1 MKTNTPQQQGPPQS
15 FRRSRSI
22 ALTVGSGLVLTGT
35 LFAVISTI
43 ALLGFISFKTVLF
56 DLSARSFPQATQ
68 EAQISI
74 LLNQLL
80 HQTGFLHNA
89 KSHPERRIAFSAIN
103 EQFSRIRNFSAHLTK
118 ESKATHSFKIDVLR
132 NELTELNDLITR
144 RIDTQQQISRILQ
157 TLLPLTVD
165 IYTTCDLMKEKTQS
179 KEFTTNIDK
188 MQNIAEEM
196 VDAGQ
201 YASTLRSQYMV
212 RRSNKELKK
221 SLHHITQILHSLP
234 SEIINI
240 GSTLISRIQLNLL
253 DPGGLL
259 PLLQRNLTLKAESNN
274 RSNLARNQI
283 EEKGDSSI
291 THFFDLTSSVG
302 LQTSSLFEKVDKQ
315 TKILTA
321 LFLFSL
327 SWAAIFFYYFKNILI
342 ERLID
347 LNRTVLAMV
356 AGENRKIDAAGRDEI
371 SEIARSI
378 NYFSTELHK
387 AKKIAENSSIAKSE
401 FLAHMSHEIRT
412 PMNAILG
419 FSDLALKTDRPEDHL
434 DYLGKINS
442 ASHSLLGIINAILD
456 FSKIEAGKFT
466 IENENFDLRELLE
479 NLSTLISLRCEE
491 SGLEF
496 YFVID
501 SRTPYSLKGDA
512 LRLGQVL
519 TNIITNAFKFTEYG
533 SITLYI
539 SPVEKK
545 TINKEEIILQFSI
558 QDTGAGIPKEQANI
572 LFQPFTQADKSI
584 TRRFGGTGLGLAIC
598 KNLVEMM
605 GGAIWFEENE
615 SKGST
620 FTFTVHMLLQ
630 AVESNSFFAAP
641 HSLDKKQAI
650 VMSEKPQT
658 ATELSCQL
666 SNFGL
671 RVFQTLSVDE
681 VISALKN
688 QSPESIYDVIFL
700 DCATCSNRW
709 IDIVTTITK
718 ANAPYGEPPLILIGP
733 QRLSTYFP
741 QDTKTKQTFFL
752 AKPVTPTRLLE
763 TILHILNIE
772 DSNGLHLLHADRELS
787 NLCLDNIRGA
797 KILLVEDNEINQ
809 QIVVGILQSEGFSV
823 AIAENGVE
831 ALSLLQSQET
841 SPFDL
846 ILMDIQMPVMDG
858 YTATKAIRN
867 MPSPTNAVPIIAITA
882 HAMPEEQEKCYNA
895 GINEYVSKPVNP
907 HTLFKAI
914 ARLIQ
919 PESQNTSKKHFQNK
933 RKHSNNHLDNT
944 SGINIES
951 GLAQVMGNYSLYC
964 ELLGNFLETY
974 RKFPKK
980 ILFDLENNSLQAALL
995 KIHAI
1000 KGVSGNLGM
1009 EKLFTLCS
1017 LFENTLKNEQKN
1029 EYQTLLFQFTSE
1041 VDNNCSFLSQWLKKY
1056 KKSQLKPG
1064 PISKRIENTHATNF
1078 HELISS
1084 LSDSLSNN
1092 SSKAL
1097 AQINTLKLSMEKED
1111 DGFIENMEKF
1121 ANSLEFDKALDLLH
1135 KWQTHRDRTDKET

>member
-1 MKTNTPQQQGPPQS
+1 MKANTSQQQGSPQS

-89 KSHPERRIAFSAIN
+89 KSHPKRRIVFSSIN
-103 EQFSRIRNFSAHLTK
+103 EQFSRINNFSTHLSK
-118 ESKATHSFKIDVLR
+118 ELKATHSFKIDVLR
-132 NELTELNDLITR
+132 NEMKELNELISR
-144 RIDTQQQISRILQ
+144 RIDTQQQIARILQ
-157 TLLPLTVD
+157 TLHPLTVD
-165 IYTTCDLMKEKTQS
+165 IYTTCQLMKEKTQS
-179 KEFTTNIDK
+179 PEFLASIDTF
-188 MQNIAEEM
+188 QNIAEEM
-196 VDAGQ
+196 VNAGQ

-212 RRSNKELKK
+212 RRSSKELKK
-221 SLHHITQILHSLP
+221 SLHHIEQILRSLP
-234 SEIINI
+234 TGIIEI

-259 PLLQRNLTLKAESNN
+259 PLLQKNLTLKAESNN
-274 RSNLARNQI
+274 RSNLVRNQI

-291 THFFDLTSSVG
+291 TQFFDLTSSVG

-347 LNRTVLAMV
+347 LNKTVLAMV

-387 AKKIAENSSIAKSE
+387 AKKVAENSSIAKSE

-419 FSDLALKTDRPEDHL
+419 FSDLALKTDRPEEHL
-434 DYLGKINS
+434 DYIGKINS
-442 ASHSLLGIINAILD
+442 ASHSLLGIINAVLD

-501 SRTPYSLKGDA
+501 PQTPYSLRGDS
-512 LRLGQVL
+512 LRLGQIL

-533 SITLYI
+533 SITLHI
-539 SPVEKK
+539 SPVEKD
-545 TINKEEIILQFSI
+545 TTSKEEIVLQFSV
-558 QDTGAGIPKEQANI
+558 QDTGTGIPQEQADI

-605 GGAIWFEENE
+605 EGSIWFEENE
-615 SKGST
+615 PKGST
-620 FTFTVHMLLQ
+620 FTFTVHMQLQ
-630 AVESNSFFAAP
+630 TIESSSFFAAP
-641 HSLDKKQAI
+641 RSLEKKQAI

-688 QSPESIYDVIFL
+688 QSTDVIYDMIFL

-718 ANAPYGEPPLILIGP
+718 ANAPYGEPTLILIGS

-741 QDTKTKQTFFL
+741 PETKTKHNVFL

-763 TILHILNIE
+763 TVLQIFNIE
-772 DSNGLHLLHADRELS
+772 DSNGLRSLHADKELS
-787 NLCLDNIRGA
+787 SLRLESIRGA
-797 KILLVEDNEINQ
+797 RILLVEDNEINQ
-809 QIVVGILQSEGFSV
+809 QIVVEILQSERLSV
-823 AIAENGVE
+823 TIAENGAE

-867 MPSPTNAVPIIAITA
+867 LPSPTNVIPVIAITA

-895 GINEYVSKPVNP
+895 GINDYVSKPVKP

-914 ARLIQ
+914 SQLIL
-919 PESQNTSKKHFQNK
+919 PESQNNSKIHFQNK
-933 RKHSNNHLDNT
+933 RKHSNNSIDNT
-944 SGINIES
+944 CGINIES

-964 ELLGNFLETY
+964 ELLGSFLENY
-974 RKFPKK
+974 MKFPEK
-980 ILFDLENNSLQAALL
+980 IQHDLENNSFQAALL

-1009 EKLFTLCS
+1009 EKLFALCS
-1017 LFENTLKNEQKN
+1017 LFETTLKNKQKN
-1029 EYQTLLFQFTSE
+1029 EYHTLLVQFTSE
-1041 VDNNCSFLSQWLKKY
+1041 VNSNCSFLSQWLKEY
-1056 KKSQLKPG
+1056 KKSQLKPR
-1064 PISKRIENTHATNF
+1064 PISKKIENTQTTNY

-1084 LSDSLSNN
+1084 LSDSLSSN

-1097 AQINTLKLSMEKED
+1097 SQINTLKLSLGKND
-1111 DGFIENMEKF
+1111 DGLIQNMEKY

-1135 KWQTHRDRTDKET
+1135 KWQTHRDKTDKEI

>member
-1 MKTNTPQQQGPPQS
+1 M
-15 FRRSRSI
+15 
-22 ALTVGSGLVLTGT
+22 
-35 LFAVISTI
+35 ISTI

-80 HQTGFLHNA
+80 HQTGFLYNA
-89 KSHPERRIAFSAIN
+89 KSHPERRIAFSSIS
-103 EQFSRIRNFSAHLTK
+103 EQFSRINNFSAQLTK
-118 ESKATHSFKIDVLR
+118 KSKATHSFKIDVLR
-132 NELTELNDLITR
+132 NELRELNDLVTR
-144 RIDTQQQISRILQ
+144 RIDTQRQISRILQ
-157 TLLPLTVD
+157 TLHPLTVD
-165 IYTTCDLMKEKTQS
+165 IYTTCHLMEEKTLS
-179 KEFTTNIDK
+179 PEFSASIGK
-188 MQNIAEEM
+188 IQNIAEEM
-196 VDAGQ
+196 VNAGHR
-201 YASTLRSQYMV
+201 ASTLRSQYKV
-212 RRSNKELKK
+212 RQSNKELKQ
-221 SLHHITQILHSLP
+221 SLQHIKQILRPLP
-234 SEIINI
+234 EEIVTI

-259 PLLQRNLTLKAESNN
+259 PLLRRNLTLKAESNN
-274 RSNLARNQI
+274 RSNLVRNQI

-302 LQTSSLFEKVDKQ
+302 LQTSSLSEKVDKQ

-387 AKKIAENSSIAKSE
+387 AKKVAENSSIAKSE

-419 FSDLALKTDRPEDHL
+419 FSDLALKTDKPEDHL

-501 SRTPYSLKGDA
+501 PKTPYSLKGDA

-533 SITLYI
+533 SITLHI
-539 SPVEKK
+539 SPVEGN
-545 TINKEEIILQFSI
+545 TTSKEETVLQFSI
-558 QDTGAGIPKEQANI
+558 QDTGTGIPKNQANM
-572 LFQPFTQADKSI
+572 LFRPFTQADKSI

-605 GGAIWFEENE
+605 GGTIWFEKNE

-620 FTFTVHMLLQ
+620 FAFTTHMRLQ
-630 AVESNSFFAAP
+630 AVEASSFFTAP
-641 HSLDKKQAI
+641 RSLEEKQAI

-671 RVFQTLSVDE
+671 QVFQTLSVDE
-681 VISALKN
+681 VLSALTS
-688 QSPESIYDVIFL
+688 QSSESIYDVIFL

-718 ANAPYGEPPLILIGP
+718 ANTPYGEPTLILIGP

-741 QDTKTKQTFFL
+741 TDTKTKHYFFL
-752 AKPVTPTRLLE
+752 AKPVTPTKLLE
-763 TILHILNIE
+763 TILHVFNIE
-772 DSNGLHLLHADRELS
+772 DSNGLHLLHTDQKLS
-787 NLCLDNIRGA
+787 SLCLDSIRGA

-809 QIVVGILQSEGFSV
+809 QIVQGILKSEGFSV
-823 AIAENGVE
+823 TTAENGAE
-831 ALSLLQSQET
+831 ALSLLRSHET
-841 SPFDL
+841 GPFDL
-846 ILMDIQMPVMDG
+846 ILMDIQMPIMDG
-858 YTATKAIRN
+858 YTATRAIRS
-867 MPSPTNAVPIIAITA
+867 MPSPDNAVPIIAITA
-882 HAMPEEQEKCYNA
+882 HAMPEEREKCYNA

-907 HTLFKAI
+907 HTLFTAI
-914 ARLIQ
+914 ARLIK
-919 PESQNTSKKHFQNK
+919 PKSQNNSKKHFQNK
-933 RKHSNNHLDNT
+933 RKHSHDHLDDT
-944 SGINIES
+944 SGIDIKS
-951 GLAQVMGNYSLYC
+951 GLAQVLGNFSLYC
-964 ELLGNFLETY
+964 ELLENFRDNYIDYPE
-974 RKFPKK
+974 K
-980 ILFDLENNSLQAALL
+980 IKLDLKNNSFQAALL
-995 KIHAI
+995 KIHTI

-1017 LFENTLKNEQKN
+1017 LFETTLRNEEKSK
-1029 EYQTLLFQFTSE
+1029 YPTFLVQFTTE
-1041 VDNNCSFLSQWLKKY
+1041 VNQNCSFLSEWLKKY
-1056 KKSQLKPG
+1056 KNSKLSPRS
-1064 PISKRIENTHATNF
+1064 ISEGTENTHATDF
-1078 HELISS
+1078 HKLISS
-1084 LSDSLSNN
+1084 LSDSLNNN

-1097 AQINTLKLSMEKED
+1097 TQISALKLSLGKED
-1111 DGFIENMEKF
+1111 ESFIKNMGKYTS
-1121 ANSLEFDKALDLLH
+1121 SLDFDKALDLLH
-1135 KWQTHRDRTDKET
+1135 RWHPQRERTDKET

>member
-1 MKTNTPQQQGPPQS
+1 MKTNTSHQQGPPKS

-80 HQTGFLHNA
+80 HQTGFLYNA
-89 KSHPERRIAFSAIN
+89 KSHPERRIAFSSIS
-103 EQFSRIRNFSAHLTK
+103 EQFSRIINFSAHLTK
-118 ESKATHSFKIDVLR
+118 ESKATHSFKIDVLK
-132 NELTELNDLITR
+132 NELAELNDLVTR

-165 IYTTCDLMKEKTQS
+165 IYTTCQLMKEKTQS
-179 KEFTTNIDK
+179 KEVIGNIDK
-188 MQNIAEEM
+188 IQNIAEEI
-196 VDAGQ
+196 VNAGQ
-201 YASTLRSQYMV
+201 YASTLRSLYMV
-212 RRSNKELKK
+212 RRSGKELKK
-221 SLHHITQILHSLP
+221 SLHHIAQILHSLP
-234 SEIINI
+234 TEIVDI

-259 PLLQRNLTLKAESNN
+259 PLLQKNLTLKAESNN

-291 THFFDLTSSVG
+291 SHFFDLTSSVG
-302 LQTSSLFEKVDKQ
+302 IQTSSLFEKVDKQ

-342 ERLID
+342 KRLID

-387 AKKIAENSSIAKSE
+387 AKKDAENSSIAKSE

-501 SRTPYSLKGDA
+501 PQTPYSLRGDA

-533 SITLYI
+533 SITLHI
-539 SPVEKK
+539 FPVEKR
-545 TINKEEIILQFSI
+545 TGNREETVLQFSI
-558 QDTGAGIPKEQANI
+558 QDTGTGIPQEQANI

-584 TRRFGGTGLGLAIC
+584 TRRFGGTGLGLTIC

-605 GGAIWFEENE
+605 GGSIWFEENE

-620 FTFTVHMLLQ
+620 FVFTVHLQLQ
-630 AVESNSFFAAP
+630 AIESSSFFAAP
-641 HSLDKKQAI
+641 RALEKKTGN
-650 VMSEKPQT
+650 S
-658 ATELSCQL
+658 
-666 SNFGL
+666 
-671 RVFQTLSVDE
+671 
-681 VISALKN
+681 
-688 QSPESIYDVIFL
+688 
-700 DCATCSNRW
+700 
-709 IDIVTTITK
+709 
-718 ANAPYGEPPLILIGP
+718 
-733 QRLSTYFP
+733 
-741 QDTKTKQTFFL
+741 
-752 AKPVTPTRLLE
+752 
-763 TILHILNIE
+763 
-772 DSNGLHLLHADRELS
+772 
-787 NLCLDNIRGA
+787 
-797 KILLVEDNEINQ
+797 
-809 QIVVGILQSEGFSV
+809 
-823 AIAENGVE
+823 
-831 ALSLLQSQET
+831 
-841 SPFDL
+841 
-846 ILMDIQMPVMDG
+846 
-858 YTATKAIRN
+858 
-867 MPSPTNAVPIIAITA
+867 
-882 HAMPEEQEKCYNA
+882 
-895 GINEYVSKPVNP
+895 YV
-907 HTLFKAI
+907 
-914 ARLIQ
+914 
-919 PESQNTSKKHFQNK
+919 
-933 RKHSNNHLDNT
+933 
-944 SGINIES
+944 
-951 GLAQVMGNYSLYC
+951 
-964 ELLGNFLETY
+964 
-974 RKFPKK
+974 
-980 ILFDLENNSLQAALL
+980 
-995 KIHAI
+995 
-1000 KGVSGNLGM
+1000 
-1009 EKLFTLCS
+1009 
-1017 LFENTLKNEQKN
+1017 
-1029 EYQTLLFQFTSE
+1029 
-1041 VDNNCSFLSQWLKKY
+1041 
-1056 KKSQLKPG
+1056 
-1064 PISKRIENTHATNF
+1064 
-1078 HELISS
+1078 
-1084 LSDSLSNN
+1084 
-1092 SSKAL
+1092 
-1097 AQINTLKLSMEKED
+1097 
-1111 DGFIENMEKF
+1111 
-1121 ANSLEFDKALDLLH
+1121 
-1135 KWQTHRDRTDKET
+1135 

>member
-1 MKTNTPQQQGPPQS
+1 MKINTSQQQGSPQS
-15 FRRSRSI
+15 FHRSRSI

-89 KSHPERRIAFSAIN
+89 KSHPKRRIAFSSIN
-103 EQFSRIRNFSAHLTK
+103 EQFSRINNFSTHLSK
-118 ESKATHSFKIDVLR
+118 ELKATHSFKIDVLR
-132 NELTELNDLITR
+132 NELKELNDLIAR
-144 RIDTQQQISRILQ
+144 RIDTQQQISRVLQ
-157 TLLPLTVD
+157 TLHPLTVD
-165 IYTTCDLMKEKTQS
+165 IYTTCQLMKEKTQS
-179 KEFTTNIDK
+179 PEFSVSIDTF
-188 MQNIAEEM
+188 QNIAEEM
-196 VDAGQ
+196 VNAGQ

-212 RRSNKELKK
+212 RRSSKELKK
-221 SLHHITQILHSLP
+221 SLHHIEQILRLLP
-234 SEIINI
+234 TKIVDI

-274 RSNLARNQI
+274 RSNLVRNQI

-291 THFFDLTSSVG
+291 TQFFDLTSSVG
-302 LQTSSLFEKVDKQ
+302 LQTSSLFEKVDRQ

-347 LNRTVLAMV
+347 LNKTVLAMV

-387 AKKIAENSSIAKSE
+387 AKKVAENSSIAKSE

-442 ASHSLLGIINAILD
+442 ASHSLLGIINAVLD

-501 SRTPYSLKGDA
+501 PETPYSLRGDA
-512 LRLGQVL
+512 LRLGQIL

-533 SITLYI
+533 SITLHI
-539 SPVEKK
+539 SPIEKSTTSK
-545 TINKEEIILQFSI
+545 KEIVLQFSI
-558 QDTGAGIPKEQANI
+558 QDTGTGIPQEQANI

-584 TRRFGGTGLGLAIC
+584 TRRFGGTGLGLTIC

-605 GGAIWFEENE
+605 EGTIWFEENE

-620 FTFTVHMLLQ
+620 FTFTVHMQLQ
-630 AVESNSFFAAP
+630 AIESSSFFAAP
-641 HSLDKKQAI
+641 RSLEKKQAI

-688 QSPESIYDVIFL
+688 QSPEAIYDVVFL

-718 ANAPYGEPPLILIGP
+718 ANAPYGEPTLILIGP

-741 QDTKTKQTFFL
+741 PDTKTKHNFFL
-752 AKPVTPTRLLE
+752 AKPITPTRLLE

-772 DSNGLHLLHADRELS
+772 DSNGLRLLHADKELS
-787 NLCLDNIRGA
+787 DLRLDNIRGA

-823 AIAENGVE
+823 TIAENGVE
-831 ALSLLQSQET
+831 ALSLLQLQET

-867 MPSPTNAVPIIAITA
+867 MPSPTNTIPIIAITA

-895 GINEYVSKPVNP
+895 GINDYVSKPVNP

-914 ARLIQ
+914 SQLIQ
-919 PESQNTSKKHFQNK
+919 PESHNNSKKHFQNK
-933 RKHSNNHLDNT
+933 RKHSNNRVDNT

-964 ELLGNFLETY
+964 ELLGNFLENY
-974 RKFPKK
+974 MEFPEK
-980 ILFDLENNSLQAALL
+980 IQLDLKNYSFQAALL

-1017 LFENTLKNEQKN
+1017 LFETTLKNKQKN
-1029 EYQTLLFQFTSE
+1029 EYQTLLVQFTSE
-1041 VDNNCSFLSQWLKKY
+1041 VNNNCSFLSQWLKKY
-1056 KKSQLKPG
+1056 KKSQLKSE
-1064 PISKRIENTHATNF
+1064 PISDKIENTQTTNF
-1078 HELISS
+1078 HKLISS

-1097 AQINTLKLSMEKED
+1097 AQITTLKLSLGKKD
-1111 DGFIENMEKF
+1111 DGFIENLEKY

-1135 KWQTHRDRTDKET
+1135 KWQTHMDRTNKET